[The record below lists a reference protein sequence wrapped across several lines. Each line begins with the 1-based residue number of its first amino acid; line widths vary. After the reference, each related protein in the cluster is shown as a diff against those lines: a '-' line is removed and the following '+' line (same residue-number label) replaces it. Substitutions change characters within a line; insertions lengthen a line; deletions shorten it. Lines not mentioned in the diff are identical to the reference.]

1 VQQTTGSA
9 EKLNTLLAKIESA
22 RQTFLSQISPL
33 SQGQFDFKPGRDEW
47 SVGEVAHHVAIT
59 EEGFQSTLR
68 ELLEKGGQ
76 SGSAIKNIGIDELAL
91 GPSMIPQRVLQGM
104 LQFPGIRAPMSL
116 GMTLMPDFIKS
127 FILANPIMKIRTA
140 PALEPKAGQPRQK
153 VLGQLKSL
161 RAATLA
167 LVEPLGDKDLS
178 RYRWQHPL
186 FGSRDIYSTIEMLA
200 DHDQRHLIQIER
212 IKRARAFP
220 SV

>member
-1 VQQTTGSA
+1 MMGNA
-9 EKLNTLLAKIESA
+9 EKLTALLAKIDSA
-22 RQTFLSQISPL
+22 RRTFLSQINPL
-33 SQGQFDFKPGRDEW
+33 SQEQLDFKPGRNEW
-47 SVGEVAHHVAIT
+47 SVGEVAHHVALT
-59 EEGFQSTLR
+59 EEGFQNTLR

-91 GPSMIPQRVLQGM
+91 GPSVIPQRVLQGM
-104 LQFPGIRAPMSL
+104 LQLPGVRAPMSL

-127 FILANPIMKIRTA
+127 FILANPLMKIRTA
-140 PALEPKAGQPRQK
+140 PALVPKAGLPRQT
-153 VLGQLKSL
+153 LFGQLKSL

-186 FGSRDIYSTIEMLA
+186 FGTRDIYSTLEMLA

-220 SV
+220 SA

>member
-1 VQQTTGSA
+1 MQQTIGNA
-9 EKLNTLLAKIESA
+9 EKLPALLAKIDSA
-22 RQTFLSQISPL
+22 RRTFLSQISPL
-33 SQGQFDFKPGRDEW
+33 SQEQLDFKPGRNEW
-47 SVGEVAHHVAIT
+47 SVGEVAHHVALT

-68 ELLEKGGQ
+68 ELLEKGGE

-91 GPSMIPQRVLQGM
+91 GPSMIPQGILQGM
-104 LQFPGIRAPMSL
+104 LQLPGVRAPISL

-140 PALEPKAGQPRQK
+140 PALEPKAGLPRQEL
-153 VLGQLKSL
+153 LGQLKSL

-167 LVEPLGDKDLS
+167 LVEPLADKDLS

-186 FGSRDIYSTIEMLA
+186 FGTRDIYSTLEMLA
-200 DHDQRHLIQIER
+200 DHDQRHLTQIQR

-220 SV
+220 SA